1 MRIGITGF
9 CTDET
14 IHPVDLARAVEER
27 GFDSLWLPE
36 HSHIPTSRQS
46 PWPGSLTGEPLP
58 DYYWRSQDA
67 FVALSMAAAVTQRIL
82 LGTSITLVAQRD
94 PIWLA
99 KQVASL
105 DHLSGGRVI
114 LGVGYG
120 WNREELENH
129 GDDWAN
135 RRAIVRERVLAMRSL
150 WTDEVASFEGEFVS
164 VAPSLA
170 RPKPV
175 QPGGPKVVL
184 GGGFGPKLMASIA
197 EWGDGWMPIT
207 ARPSLG
213 KRLDPLREACAR
225 AGRDFAAMDITVMGA
240 TDDPAGLES
249 LQSEGITRAALT
261 LWPAS
266 ADEHLRQ
273 LDAWAPLAAR
283 FNGE

>member
-1 MRIGITGF
+1 
-9 CTDET
+9 
-14 IHPVDLARAVEER
+14 
-27 GFDSLWLPE
+27 
-36 HSHIPTSRQS
+36 
-46 PWPGSLTGEPLP
+46 
-58 DYYWRSQDA
+58 
-67 FVALSMAAAVTQRIL
+67 MAAAVTSRIL

-129 GDDWAN
+129 GDDWTN

-150 WTDEVASFEGEFVS
+150 WTDEVASFDGEFVKI
-164 VAPSLA
+164 APSLA

-184 GGGFGPKLMASIA
+184 GGGFGPRLMASIA

-207 ARPSLG
+207 ARASLG
-213 KRLDPLREACAR
+213 KRLDPLREACER

-249 LQSEGITRAALT
+249 LQSEGVTRAALT

-273 LDAWAPLAAR
+273 LDAWAPLAQR
-283 FNGE
+283 FNGH